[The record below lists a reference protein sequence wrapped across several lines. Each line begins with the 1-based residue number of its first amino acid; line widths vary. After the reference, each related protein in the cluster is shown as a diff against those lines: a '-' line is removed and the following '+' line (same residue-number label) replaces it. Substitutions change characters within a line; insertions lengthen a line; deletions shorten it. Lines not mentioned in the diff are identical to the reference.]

1 MGEKNADNEKEKSKL
16 KDKATELS
24 LENNLVTEVTS
35 LVVVKPDEQ
44 PQVRNPTKSVKE
56 QEEESMVRLRS
67 RTRTTGSGLIGSG
80 VSLGFLRGRL
90 SGISGTASL
99 SGISN
104 PRVALKRPQRPK
116 RRRNRYSSS
125 RIPSRAT
132 SNTTKSSTAASVDCV
147 GEGRLVLFSKTY
159 HRGDQLELTQSQPD
173 LADQQFAERAVSA
186 VVTGHCCWQLYS
198 GPNYSQEHITVRPG
212 SQYTSV
218 TSLANLF
225 RSVTSVRKIE
235 C

>member
-1 MGEKNADNEKEKSKL
+1 
-16 KDKATELS
+16 
-24 LENNLVTEVTS
+24 
-35 LVVVKPDEQ
+35 
-44 PQVRNPTKSVKE
+44 
-56 QEEESMVRLRS
+56 MVRFRSRTKVSLS

-80 VSLGFLRGRL
+80 VSL
-90 SGISGTASL
+90 SSL
-99 SGISN
+99 SGRISGMSGN
-104 PRVALKRPQRPK
+104 IKPRIALRQGLTNTP

-125 RIPSRAT
+125 RIPTRAA

-147 GEGRLVLFSKTY
+147 GEGRLVLYSKTY
-159 HRGDQLELTQSQPD
+159 HRGDLLELTQSQPD

-198 GPNYSQEHITVRPG
+198 GPNYSQEQITVRPG

-218 TSLANLF
+218 TSLASLF
-225 RSVTSVRKIE
+225 RSVPSVRKIE